1 MAAFAG
7 GVDQQRIINAER
19 EPGNW
24 MSHGRTYDEQRYSPL
39 RQVNDGNVQRLG
51 LAWTHKLDVDRGVEA
66 TPIVVDGV
74 MYTTGA
80 WSIVYALDAASGR

>member
-1 MAAFAG
+1 IDA
-7 GVDQQRIINAER
+7 DK

-39 RQVNDGNVQRLG
+39 KTINQGNVDQLG
-51 LAWTHKLDVDRGVEA
+51 LAWSYKLDLDRGVEA

-74 MYTTGA
+74 MYTTGPF
-80 WSIVYALDAASGR
+80 SVVYALDARNGKLLWKYDPQSD